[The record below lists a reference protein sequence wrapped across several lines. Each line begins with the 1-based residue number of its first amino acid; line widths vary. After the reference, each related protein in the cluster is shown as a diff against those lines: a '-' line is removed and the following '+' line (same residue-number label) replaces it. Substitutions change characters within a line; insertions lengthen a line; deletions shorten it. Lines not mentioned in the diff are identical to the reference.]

1 MAKNPAKRLL
11 PTHRAAAPKGAKVRR
26 LTLNE
31 TFETAATSGTPYY
44 GRLIQMLGTTRVKGV
59 DQWGIPIFYE
69 GYQEGRGDVVKRGA
83 TEIWEIYNLTGDTHP
98 IHFHLV
104 NVQVLNRQAFDD
116 VGYMTAGANPANAGK
131 DVDPTPYLIGSP
143 VPPDPNEEGWKE
155 TVRMNP
161 HTVTR
166 VIMRFDLPKL
176 PWPVPISTRLANPMM
191 PPSPNNPRINGYE
204 YVWHCH
210 ILEHEEHDMMRA
222 LVVDKG
228 DITGAIS
235 ELLLSIG
242 GRNDGHACM

>member
-1 MAKNPAKRLL
+1 M
-11 PTHRAAAPKGAKVRR
+11 
-26 LTLNE
+26 
-31 TFETAATSGTPYY
+31 
-44 GRLIQMLGTTRVKGV
+44 KGV
-59 DQWGIPIFYE
+59 DQWNIPIFYE
-69 GYQEGRGDVVKRGA
+69 GYQESRGDVVKKGA

-104 NVQVLNRQAFDD
+104 NVQVLNRQVFDD
-116 VGYMTAGANPANAGK
+116 VGYMTAGTTAAPGT
-131 DVDPTPYLIGSP
+131 DVDTTPYLIGSP
-143 VPPDPNEEGWKE
+143 IPPDPNEEGWKE

-191 PPSPNNPRINGYE
+191 PAGPNNPRINGYE

-222 LVVDKG
+222 LVVDKT

-235 ELLLSIG
+235 ELLLF
-242 GRNDGHACM
+242 DQVE